1 MILKESKLLQE
12 SIEQYLIVE
21 SRQILLENIKN
32 NPKKYFII
40 NEDYKQYYSKEDWK
54 VIEEGIWDTITG
66 VASSVGDYF
75 KENPRQGIQSIADV
89 VSIFDPT
96 GIVDLINGIFYYIFK
111 DYFSAFF
118 SFLGAALTMGGLL
131 LTATGAGAVAGVPM
145 EVAGKAVQTTK
156 VAIKAGKIT
165 NVSVKE
171 IGIAAKIAAPAIKRV
186 AMIVEKVPLVKGVG
200 KWLTKSAD
208 NVANV
213 AVKEGATIDD
223 VSKAVG
229 STNTEMANNPVVKSF
244 TSKVVDAVKKQNLKP
259 SVLQT
264 GFAGL
269 STYGTWLSIDD
280 YSLQKVALAQLQ
292 ESFEKEGLKF
302 DQNSEIIK
310 KYLPEVIQDIK
321 QERDKCRETGPDA
334 CKSSFEKFAENYP
347 KTANLVSSL
356 GKTIAQGIY
365 DFGKKGADVLSKTD
379 IRSN

>member
-1 MILKESKLLQE
+1 M
-12 SIEQYLIVE
+12 IVE

-145 EVAGKAVQTTK
+145 EIAGKAVQTTK

-213 AVKEGATIDD
+213 AVKEGAPIDD

-244 TSKVVDAVKKQNLKP
+244 TSKVVDAVKTQGVKP
-259 SVLQT
+259 SMLQV

-269 STYGTWLSIDD
+269 GSYGVWMQADEATLRKIAIEQLKDVFQKEGIEFDINSKNAEFYINSTIKKLDRERRNCKSEEECKTNFQKLGEKYPSI
-280 YSLQKVALAQLQ
+280 LKAL
-292 ESFEKEGLKF
+292 EGLKKF
-302 DQNSEIIK
+302 GDYGAELIK
-310 KYLPEVIQDIK
+310 P
-321 QERDKCRETGPDA
+321 
-334 CKSSFEKFAENYP
+334 
-347 KTANLVSSL
+347 
-356 GKTIAQGIY
+356 
-365 DFGKKGADVLSKTD
+365 
-379 IRSN
+379 SNA

>member
-1 MILKESKLLQE
+1 
-12 SIEQYLIVE
+12 
-21 SRQILLENIKN
+21 
-32 NPKKYFII
+32 
-40 NEDYKQYYSKEDWK
+40 
-54 VIEEGIWDTITG
+54 
-66 VASSVGDYF
+66 
-75 KENPRQGIQSIADV
+75 
-89 VSIFDPT
+89 
-96 GIVDLINGIFYYIFK
+96 
-111 DYFSAFF
+111 
-118 SFLGAALTMGGLL
+118 MGGLL

-145 EVAGKAVQTTK
+145 EIAGKAVQTTK

-223 VSKAVG
+223 ISKAVG

-264 GFAGL
+264 GFAGI
-269 STYGTWLSIDD
+269 STYGTWLSIDE

-321 QERDKCRETGPDA
+321 QERDKCRKTGPDA

-365 DFGKKGADVLSKTD
+365 DFGQKGADVLSKTD
-379 IRSN
+379 MRSN